1 MSRKRRW
8 ALEVILGILGVQ
20 AFYGGVQLIR
30 DAFDFPVD
38 WLDPLPFDSW
48 VIPGF
53 LLMLLIGV
61 PSFALLGLHVADN
74 RYADPLTV
82 AFGCGIMAWILV
94 QLFFIPFFFLQP
106 LVFVLGLTL
115 TLVAWSRMRERT
127 EVVDDQPPV
136 G

>member
-30 DAFDFPVD
+30 DAFAFPVD

-61 PSFALLGLHVADN
+61 PSFALLGMYVAEN
-74 RYADPLTV
+74 AAADHSPSLSGW
-82 AFGCGIMAWILV
+82 A
-94 QLFFIPFFFLQP
+94 
-106 LVFVLGLTL
+106 
-115 TLVAWSRMRERT
+115 
-127 EVVDDQPPV
+127 
-136 G
+136 

>member
-30 DAFDFPVD
+30 DAFAFPVD

-61 PSFALLGLHVADN
+61 PSFALLGMYVAEN
-74 RYADPLTV
+74 AAADRLTI
-82 AFGCGIMAWILV
+82 AFGLGVMAWIVV
-94 QLFFIPFFFLQP
+94 QVFFVPFNFLQP
-106 LVFVLGLTL
+106 LVFVLGLA
-115 TLVAWSRMRERT
+115 LVLIAWSR
-127 EVVDDQPPV
+127 EVTRRSAQLPN
-136 G
+136 

>member
-30 DAFDFPVD
+30 DAFAFPVD

-61 PSFALLGLHVADN
+61 PSFALLGMYVAEN
-74 RYADPLTV
+74 AAADPLTI
-82 AFGCGIMAWILV
+82 AFGLGVMAWIGV
-94 QLFFIPFFFLQP
+94 QLFFVPFFFLQP
-106 LVFVLGLTL
+106 LVFVLGLA
-115 TLVAWSRMRERT
+115 LVLIAWSR
-127 EVVDDQPPV
+127 EVTRRSAQLPN
-136 G
+136 

>member
-30 DAFDFPVD
+30 DAFAFPVD

-61 PSFALLGLHVADN
+61 PSFALLGMYVAEN
-74 RYADPLTV
+74 AAADPLTI
-82 AFGCGIMAWILV
+82 AFGLGVMAWIGV
-94 QLFFIPFFFLQP
+94 QLFFVPFFFLQP
-106 LVFVLGLTL
+106 LVFVLGLA
-115 TLVAWSRMRERT
+115 LVLIAWSRLITRRSA
-127 EVVDDQPPV
+127 QLPN
-136 G
+136 